1 MTLLVGK
8 DLCPKLSKLVKLD
21 DWNGVSLEQAKLD
34 WKPAAKR
41 WWSTGWWSSFFS
53 NWGREIPIPFYAAL
67 LWDMKGCWVLKGNG
81 ILIILAGL
89 LSHLQSNRVFPK
101 RNQNWIPIGTM
112 KLIKIKFV
120 QSENWF
126 LHFILSDPGQRN
138 LSRQDPISWEIRN
151 PLSTFFPGCY
161 VPAHPNQQ
169 HQLLSFAPRWE
180 QMLNIYS
187 LFLPSHSNQNT
198 AKPLKQGHL
207 RWI

>member
-1 MTLLVGK
+1 MEKICV
-8 DLCPKLSKLVKLD
+8 VN
-21 DWNGVSLEQAKLD
+21 WVN
-34 WKPAAKR
+34 
-41 WWSTGWWSSFFS
+41 WSSWMIEMAFLLSRQNWIGSPLPRDDEALDGGQVFFS

-81 ILIILAGL
+81 ISIILAGL

-169 HQLLSFAPRWE
+169 HQLLSSASRWE